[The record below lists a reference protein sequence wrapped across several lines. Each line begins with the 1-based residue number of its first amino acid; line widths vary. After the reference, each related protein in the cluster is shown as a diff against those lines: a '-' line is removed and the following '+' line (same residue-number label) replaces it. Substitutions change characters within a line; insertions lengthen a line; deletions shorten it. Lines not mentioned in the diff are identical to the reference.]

1 MMNTN
6 KVKTFDL
13 DLEGFYPEFMI
24 KDIPDKSGIYFV
36 FGATRENKKL
46 SCIKRLIYI
55 GESKDVQ
62 ERLEHHEKKPKFED
76 SLEDGECLYY
86 ACVFLPKTE
95 RELCE
100 KGLIKHFSASFGKGL
115 INKLS
120 TKSFN
125 TFYTCLKYNLKGKVP
140 RFFVETDRVFEVEPR
155 DYRSG
160 NK

>member
-1 MMNTN
+1 MDAT
-6 KVKTFDL
+6 KVKTFNL
-13 DLEGFYPEFMI
+13 NLAGFYPEFEI

-36 FGATRENKKL
+36 FGATRNNNKL
-46 SCIKRLIYI
+46 SCVKRLIYI

-62 ERLEHHEKKPKFED
+62 DRLEHHEKKPRFED
-76 SLEDGECLYY
+76 ALKDRECLYY
-86 ACVFLPKTE
+86 ACVFLPKAE

-125 TFYTCLKYNLKGKVP
+125 TSYTSLKYKLSGSVP
-140 RFFVETDRVFEVEPR
+140 QFFTESNRAFEVEPK
-155 DYRSG
+155 D
-160 NK
+160 